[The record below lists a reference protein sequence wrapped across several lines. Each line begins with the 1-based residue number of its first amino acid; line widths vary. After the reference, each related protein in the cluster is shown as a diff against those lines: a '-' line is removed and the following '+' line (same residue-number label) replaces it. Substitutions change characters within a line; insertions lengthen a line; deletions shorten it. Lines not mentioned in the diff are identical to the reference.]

1 MDFLKEAVHRDEKY
15 KTLALEDE
23 DLELVREALIKLGWE
38 KKAV

>member
-1 MDFLKEAVHRDEKY
+1 MDFLKEAVNRDEKY

-23 DLELVREALIKLGWE
+23 DLELVREALIQLGWE